1 MSGDSRESTLF
12 RENSLR
18 TVGCPEVESRIPVP
32 VGSVVQSDIVGPGR
46 RGVGATKMFLRG

>member
-1 MSGDSRESTLF
+1 MSGDSRESTLI

-32 VGSVVQSDIVGPGR
+32 VASVVQSDIVGPWEAESGEES
-46 RGVGATKMFLRG
+46 